1 MTICQRNARV
11 QLLIEQIQKEPK
23 RFDYDFV
30 FGEFA
35 RVFPDCPGSLQEAKK
50 YNCSVEEFIQDC
62 TTTACFAGWTIALFA
77 WKENLEDLY
86 SPNFN
91 SALSMGNWM
100 TKAAELL
107 GLTEEEGET
116 LFAGSKKSCRNFE
129 EAITFLQNFINE
141 VNQRQ
146 QDREEEESE
155 SNAAV

>member
-11 QLLIEQIQKEPK
+11 QLLIEQIRKEPK

-30 FGEFA
+30 FGELT
-35 RVFPDCPGSLQEAKK
+35 RVFPDSPGSLQEAKK
-50 YNCSVEEFIQDC
+50 YNCTVEEFIQDC

-77 WKENLEDLY
+77 SKENLEDLY
-86 SPNFN
+86 SHNFN
-91 SALSMGNWM
+91 STLSRGNWM

-116 LFAGSKKSCRNFE
+116 LFTGSKKYCKNSE
-129 EAITFLQNFINE
+129 EAISFLRNFISE
-141 VNQRQ
+141 VNERQ
-146 QDREEEESE
+146 QEEEASE